1 MTKRG
6 RMVTLLVVVL
16 FGAFLLWSTLASQHV
31 ECTVVVAF
39 AKDQGSGTASA
50 ASRDDAIREA
60 QTGAC
65 GPLSQGMNDRIACS
79 RVPPVST
86 RCRTL

>member
-16 FGAFLLWSTLASQHV
+16 FGAFLLWSTLSSQHV

-60 QTGAC
+60 QTVAC